1 MATRYQLVLVTAEQA
16 RINFENSVIDVFVV
30 ASDNPHGVVEFG
42 QPFQILADEGVGVTN
57 VPVLR
62 NFGSVGTVM
71 ANFTGITG
79 TATAGADYV
88 IQEYCEWKGLGYSTY
103 CIRCRCGVSVG
114 VTYVQQLYV
123 RT

>member
-16 RINFENSVIDVFVV
+16 RIDFENSVVEVFVV

-62 NFGSVGTVM
+62 NFGSVGTVIV
-71 ANFTGITG
+71 NFTVITD
-79 TATAGADYV
+79 TATAGVDYM
-88 IQEYCEWKGLGYSTY
+88 IQEYCKWKGLGYSTY
-103 CIRCRCGVSVG
+103 ILHIV
-114 VTYVQQLYV
+114 
-123 RT
+123 

>member
-1 MATRYQLVLVTAEQA
+1 MLVTAEQA
-16 RINFENSVIDVFVV
+16 RVNFENSVIDIFVV

-71 ANFTGITG
+71 ANFTVITD
-79 TATAGADYV
+79 TATAGVDYV
-88 IQEYCEWKGLGYSTY
+88 IQAYCEWKGLSYSTY
-103 CIRCRCGVSVG
+103 WILSISVG
-114 VTYVQQLYV
+114 VTCRNCVYI

>member
-16 RINFENSVIDVFVV
+16 RIDFENSVVEVFVV

-42 QPFQILADEGVGVTN
+42 QPFQILVDEGVGVTN

-71 ANFTGITG
+71 VNFTVITD
-79 TATAGADYV
+79 TATAGVDYM
-88 IQEYCEWKGLGYSTY
+88 IQEYCKWKGLSYTTS
-103 CIRCRCGVSVG
+103 CILSRCGVSVG
-114 VTYVQQLYV
+114 VTCSSCTCMQ
-123 RT
+123 

>member
-16 RINFENSVIDVFVV
+16 RIDFENSVVEVFVV

-71 ANFTGITG
+71 VNFTVITD
-79 TATAGADYV
+79 TATAGVDYV
-88 IQEYCEWKGLGYSTY
+88 IQEYCKWKGLGYSTY
-103 CIRCRCGVSVG
+103 CILSRCGVSVG
-114 VTYVQQLYV
+114 VTCSSCMYV
-123 RT
+123 